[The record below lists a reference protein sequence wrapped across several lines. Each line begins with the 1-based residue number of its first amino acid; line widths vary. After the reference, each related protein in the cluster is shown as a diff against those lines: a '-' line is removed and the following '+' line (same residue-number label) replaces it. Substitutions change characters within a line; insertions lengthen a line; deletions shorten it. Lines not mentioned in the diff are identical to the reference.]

1 MAPLVAPHAVL
12 YDGNEVTTQCM
23 LETLSREILHAVSA
37 VVLQTLVNSRDERVQ
52 HYLYLYLY
60 LLTI

>member
-1 MAPLVAPHAVL
+1 MYHLLLPVEVLIWGKLVWVVFE
-12 YDGNEVTTQCM
+12 DGDKGPIRSYE
-23 LETLSREILHAVSA
+23 LEDL
-37 VVLQTLVNSRDERVQ
+37 LVGIRDERVQ